1 VPSRFARLFGAI
13 ALALAFLSGAQ
24 VAAVAQQNPPVVLA
38 AASLQESLTK
48 AADAWVAK
56 GHARPVLSFAASSA
70 LARQIE
76 NGAPADMFISADED
90 WMSHVASAPGH
101 AGGWLK
107 PGTRADLVTNRLALI
122 APTASTVRLTITPGF
137 ALARALGP
145 NGRLATGQIGAVPV
159 GKYAKQAL
167 TALKV
172 WPSVE
177 TRIAGAESVRAAL
190 ALVARGEAPLGIVY
204 ATDAM
209 AEPRVRTVALFP
221 ANSHAPIVYPI
232 AVLATSTNPD
242 AEGFRRFLLS
252 GQGQAIFRGFGFG
265 TR

>member
-1 VPSRFARLFGAI
+1 MRTHFYRAI
-13 ALALAFLSGAQ
+13 AAALLFLLGGP
-24 VAAVAQQNPPVVLA
+24 VPAVAQQAQPVVLA
-38 AASLQESLTK
+38 AASLQESLNK

-76 NGAPADMFISADED
+76 NGAPADVFISADED
-90 WMSHVASAPGH
+90 WMNHVATAPGH

-107 PGTRADLVTNRLALI
+107 PGTRADLLTNRLALI
-122 APTASTVRLTITPGF
+122 APVASTIRLTITPGF

-159 GKYAKQAL
+159 GKYAREAL
-167 TALKV
+167 TSLKV

-177 TRIAGAESVRAAL
+177 NRIAGAESVRAAL

-204 ATDAM
+204 VTDARV
-209 AEPRVRTVALFP
+209 EPLVRIVALFP
-221 ANSHAPIVYPI
+221 ANTHAPIVYPI
-232 AVLATSTNPD
+232 ALLATSTNPA

-252 GQGQAIFRGFGFG
+252 GQGQTIFRNFGFG